1 MNLTSAVLFVLI
13 LTGILLFAAVPAFCL
28 WLAWHITL
36 SASSREARTGVR
48 IRPGGESAARR
59 GRGGS
64 LRRVEGRRGIDETEA
79 V

>member
-13 LTGILLFAAVPAFCL
+13 VTAVLLFFGVPTLALYLTWRVAVSAA
-28 WLAWHITL
+28 
-36 SASSREARTGVR
+36 SREARTGVK

-59 GRGGS
+59 TRGGS
-64 LRRVEGRRGIDETEA
+64 LRRVEASRGIDESEA